1 VSVDRAET
9 EQRVELFCR
18 ERDFAAAASCAL
30 EAYSGEILAYLV
42 ARLRSQ
48 SDGEEAFSMFAEDLW
63 KGLPAFEFRCSI
75 RGYLYALARNAA
87 NRYAVSPRNRAQRN
101 EPLSELSSV
110 SALIE
115 RARTATEPYRRTE
128 MKDKIRV
135 LRDEL
140 SEEDQLLLMLHVDR
154 ALPWRD
160 VAAVMLEDGTA
171 LDSAV
176 LDKEAARLRKRFE
189 RLKAE
194 LREAARKAGLIDS

>member
-1 VSVDRAET
+1 MGADRAET
-9 EQRVELFCR
+9 EQQVEQLCR
-18 ERDFAAAASCAL
+18 ARDFAAAASCAL
-30 EAYSGEILAYLV
+30 EAYGGEILAYLT
-42 ARLRSQ
+42 ARLRSH

-63 KGLPAFEFRCSI
+63 KGLPGFEFRCSA

-87 NRYAVSPRNRAQRN
+87 NRYASSPQRRAQRN
-101 EPLSELSSV
+101 QPLSELSSV

-128 MKDKIRV
+128 IKDKIRA

-154 ALPWRD
+154 GLPWRD
-160 VAAVMLEDGTA
+160 VAAVMVESGTT
-171 LDSAV
+171 LQGAV
-176 LDKEAARLRKRFE
+176 LDKEAGRLRKRFE